1 MNRKFYAFLSSA
13 LAFGAT
19 GLQAERNAWYVGAS
33 YEVGQVGQAVR
44 NPSPDQAAINPVTGG
59 SYQFSRLP
67 AGSYSN
73 LAVMQGLGISVGYK
87 QFFGKKKWFG
97 LRYYGFMDYG
107 HAVFGANELVP
118 GKGTFANLTDM
129 FTYGVGIDTLYD
141 VINKQDVT
149 FGFFLGAAIAGN
161 SWGNTTGGPL
171 ITINYPATAE
181 NTIDP
186 AMFQF
191 LFNLGMRTTIGKH
204 QEFDFGI
211 KIPTINDYYFNK
223 KGLSFT
229 YRRQYSLYVG
239 YRYNF

>member
-1 MNRKFYAFLSSA
+1 MNRKLYAFLSSA
-13 LAFGAT
+13 MVFGAT
-19 GLQAERNAWYVGAS
+19 GLQAERNGWYVGAS
-33 YEVGQVGQAVR
+33 YEVGQVGQAVN
-44 NPSPDQAAINPVTGG
+44 NPKPGG
-59 SYQFSRLP
+59 DNYNFPKLP
-67 AGSYSN
+67 TGSYSY
-73 LAVMQGLGISVGYK
+73 LAVMQGLGISAGYK

-107 HAVFGANELVP
+107 HGVFGANELVA

-129 FTYGVGIDTLYD
+129 FTYGGGIDTLYD

-161 SWGNTTGGPL
+161 SWGNTTGGL
-171 ITINYPATAE
+171 LLGIAYPAKSE
-181 NTIDP
+181 QVLDP

-211 KIPTINDYYFNK
+211 KIPTINDYYFSK
-223 KGLSFT
+223 KGLAFT

>member
-1 MNRKFYAFLSSA
+1 MV
-13 LAFGAT
+13 FGAT
-19 GLQAERNAWYVGAS
+19 GLQAERNAWFVGAS
-33 YEVGQVGQAVR
+33 YEFGQVGQKIG
-44 NPSPDQAAINPVTGG
+44 NPAHGK
-59 SYQFSRLP
+59 YRFSRLP
-67 AGSYSN
+67 APAGGYSN

-107 HAVFGANELVP
+107 HAVFGANALVNQGTP
-118 GKGTFANLTDM
+118 SNPIYHTFANISDM
-129 FTYGVGIDTLYD
+129 FTYGGGIDTLYD
-141 VINKQDVT
+141 VINKKDVT

-161 SWGNTTGGPL
+161 SWGNTTGGTL
-171 ITINYPATAE
+171 LNIAYPATSKQVL
-181 NTIDP
+181 DP
-186 AMFQF
+186 AIFQF

-223 KGLSFT
+223 KNLSVA

>member
-1 MNRKFYAFLSSA
+1 MKRKFYAFLSSA
-13 LAFGAT
+13 MVLGVT

-33 YEVGQVGQAVR
+33 YEVGQVGETVR
-44 NPSPDQAAINPVTGG
+44 NPKPGG
-59 SYQFSRLP
+59 SDYNFEKLP
-67 AGSYSN
+67 SGHYSL

-107 HAVFGANELVP
+107 HSVFGANELVP

-129 FTYGVGIDTLYD
+129 FTYGGGIDTLYD
-141 VINKQDVT
+141 VINKDDVT

-161 SWGNTTGGPL
+161 SWGNTTGGSL
-171 ITINYPATAE
+171 LAVAYPANSEQAL
-181 NTIDP
+181 DP
-186 AMFQF
+186 AIFQF